1 MAVRRFLRV
10 GGDSLNKRMKQIAS
24 LITFLA
30 ALALALPS
38 GAAESAKAS
47 TATPEESIRSFYQW
61 YVTALLANRDPMKQR
76 VEMKRFATDRLLKE
90 IDKMKKGPEGL
101 NGDYFLDAQD
111 FDEQWAKKISVSN
124 VKMESAKASAHVLLD
139 GPEGMRKKL
148 VVQMVNDTGAW
159 KIDKVQG
166 RDGGD

>member
-1 MAVRRFLRV
+1 MSSNQTMKRFAVFFALV
-10 GGDSLNKRMKQIAS
+10 AVTALSLPAH
-24 LITFLA
+24 
-30 ALALALPS
+30 
-38 GAAESAKAS
+38 AAEPAK
-47 TATPEESIRSFYQW
+47 TAGVTPEENIRSFYSW
-61 YVTALLANRDPMKQR
+61 YVTALVANRDPMKQR
-76 VEMKRFATDRLLKE
+76 TEMKRFATDRLLKE

-124 VKMESAKASAHVLLD
+124 VKIEGAKATAHVLLD

-148 VVQMVNDTGAW
+148 VVQLVNDAGAW

>member
-1 MAVRRFLRV
+1 MKRFALFFA
-10 GGDSLNKRMKQIAS
+10 LIAS
-24 LITFLA
+24 PAFS
-30 ALALALPS
+30 LPIH
-38 GAAESAKAS
+38 AAETAKTAG
-47 TATPEESIRSFYQW
+47 ATPEESIRTFYNW
-61 YVTALLANRDPMKQR
+61 YVTALVANRDPMKQR
-76 VEMKRFATDRLLKE
+76 AEMKRFATDRLLKE

-124 VKMESAKASAHVLLD
+124 VKIEGAKATAHVLLD

-148 VVQMVNDTGAW
+148 LVQLANDAGW

-166 RDGGD
+166 RDADG

>member
-1 MAVRRFLRV
+1 MKRFLTLV
-10 GGDSLNKRMKQIAS
+10 
-24 LITFLA
+24 
-30 ALALALPS
+30 ALLTAVALPIPG
-38 GAAESAKAS
+38 GAAEPPKSS
-47 TATPEESIRSFYQW
+47 TATPEESIRSFYKW

-76 VEMKRFATDRLLKE
+76 TEMKRFATDRLLKE
-90 IDKMKKGPEGL
+90 IDKMKKGPDGL

-124 VKMESAKASAHVLLD
+124 VKMEGAKAGAHVLLD

-148 VVQMVNDTGAW
+148 AVQLVNEGGAW

-166 RDGGD
+166 RDG

>member
-1 MAVRRFLRV
+1 MKRFAVFFALV
-10 GGDSLNKRMKQIAS
+10 ATTALSLPAY
-24 LITFLA
+24 
-30 ALALALPS
+30 
-38 GAAESAKAS
+38 AAEPAKTAG
-47 TATPEESIRSFYQW
+47 ATPEATIRSFYNW
-61 YVTALLANRDPMKQR
+61 YVTALVANRDPMKQR
-76 VEMKRFATDRLLKE
+76 AEMKRFATDRLVKE

-124 VKMESAKASAHVLLD
+124 VKIEGAKATAHVLLD

-148 VVQMVNDTGAW
+148 VVQLVNDAGAW

-166 RDGGD
+166 HDGGD

>member
-1 MAVRRFLRV
+1 MKR
-10 GGDSLNKRMKQIAS
+10 SLA
-24 LITFLA
+24 LVALLA
-30 ALALALPS
+30 AAALCFPAR
-38 GAAESAKAS
+38 AESAKAS
-47 TATPEESIRSFYQW
+47 TATPEESIRSFYSW
-61 YVTALLANRDPMKQR
+61 YVTALIANRDPMKQR
-76 VEMKRFATDRLLKE
+76 AEMKRFATDRLVKE

-124 VKMESAKASAHVLLD
+124 VKTGGAKATAHVLLD

-148 VVQMVNDTGAW
+148 VVQLVNDAGAW

>member
-1 MAVRRFLRV
+1 MKRFAVFFALV
-10 GGDSLNKRMKQIAS
+10 AATALSLPAH
-24 LITFLA
+24 
-30 ALALALPS
+30 
-38 GAAESAKAS
+38 AAEPAKTAG
-47 TATPEESIRSFYQW
+47 ATPEACIRSFYSW
-61 YVTALLANRDPMKQR
+61 YVRALVANQDPTKQR
-76 VEMKRFATDRLLKE
+76 TEMKRFATGRLLKE
-90 IDKMKKGPEGL
+90 IDQMKKGPDGL

-124 VKMESAKASAHVLLD
+124 VKIEGAKATAHMLLD

-148 VVQMVNDTGAW
+148 VVQLVNDAGW

>member
-1 MAVRRFLRV
+1 
-10 GGDSLNKRMKQIAS
+10 MKQIAS

-30 ALALALPS
+30 ALALAIPS
-38 GAAESAKAS
+38 GAADAAKAS
-47 TATPEESIRSFYQW
+47 TSTLEESIRGFYQW

-76 VEMKRFATDRLLKE
+76 AEMKRFATDRLLKE
-90 IDKMKKGPEGL
+90 IDKMKKGPDGL
-101 NGDYFLDAQD
+101 NGDYFVDAQD
-111 FDEQWAKKISVSN
+111 FDEQWAKKIWVSN
-124 VKMESAKASAHVLLD
+124 VKIESAKATAHVLLD

-148 VVQMVNDTGAW
+148 VVQLLNDAGAW

>member
-1 MAVRRFLRV
+1 MKRFAVLFALV
-10 GGDSLNKRMKQIAS
+10 AATAFSLPAH
-24 LITFLA
+24 
-30 ALALALPS
+30 
-38 GAAESAKAS
+38 AAEPAR
-47 TATPEESIRSFYQW
+47 TAGGTPEESIRSFYSW
-61 YVTALLANRDPMKQR
+61 YVTELVANRDPMKQR
-76 VEMKRFATDRLLKE
+76 TEMKRFATDRLLKQ
-90 IDKMKKGPEGL
+90 IDKMKKGPDGL

-124 VKMESAKASAHVLLD
+124 VKIEGAKATAHVLLD

-148 VVQMVNDTGAW
+148 VVQLVNDAGAW